1 MLSSVLTAAIKW
13 QTDDKTRWREAAVSL
28 LDLGR
33 RTARCAWVLI
43 TESTGREPTAWLNLA
58 VCMLAF
64 FIDTAGPLFFPNS
77 TTRFSQKIP
86 AIAILWF
93 IDVFYTVASL
103 GVIIAGWQ
111 WGIQFRFQLLAQ
123 LAILLAACGIVL
135 TSMHATEHA
144 ANVGERER
152 GLLAN
157 IDSLRDGMKSLV
169 MLISRLPA
177 LSALAEEVG
186 RCSEDVRYMTPSK
199 NALAVEL
206 ESQLLE
212 TIRRTEAFLTNQ
224 SSDSGSQDDLRDG
237 VAKRLEELTFLLHQR
252 KTCSLE

>member
-1 MLSSVLTAAIKW
+1 MTKQGSAKGLYPFLILAGEMLVVL
-13 QTDDKTRWREAAVSL
+13 
-28 LDLGR
+28 GFY
-33 RTARCAWVLI
+33 LI
-43 TESTGREPTAWLNLA
+43 TESTGRGPTAWLNLA

-103 GVIIAGWQ
+103 GVIFAGWQ
-111 WGIQFRFQLLAQ
+111 WAIEFRFQLLAQ
-123 LAILLAACGIVL
+123 LAILLVVCGIVL

-144 ANVGERER
+144 GNVDERER
-152 GLLAN
+152 GLLGN

-169 MLISRLPA
+169 MQISRLPA
-177 LSALAEEVG
+177 LSALAKEVS

-199 NALAVEL
+199 NPRALEL
-206 ESQLLE
+206 ETRLLQ
-212 TIRRTEAFLTNQ
+212 TIRQTEAFLTNQ
-224 SSDSGSQDDLRDG
+224 SSDSGSQDDLRSA
-237 VAKRLEELTFLLHQR
+237 VAKRLEELTFLLQQR
-252 KTCSLE
+252 KACGLE